1 MFLFAMILLALSP
14 VAPATAAGPDT
25 TAPAPTQPD
34 GIGIRLLD
42 IPASVQND
50 PRARTYIVD
59 RLAPGTEINRRVR
72 VENNTR
78 TPQTIRI
85 YPGAAHINN
94 GAFIGDDAS
103 VKNDLTTWTRLA
115 QPQVDLAPGG
125 HAEVMASI
133 EVPADASEGEQYG
146 AIWAEVRSAPDRGG
160 VVQANRVGVRIYLS
174 VGPGN
179 GKPADF
185 TVTSVTAGR
194 SKDGSPQ
201 LSAMITNTGGRA
213 LDITGELSLTA
224 GPGGLSAGPFS
235 VPKAA
240 TVAPGTAQTVV
251 FTPPGILPN
260 GPWTAQIK
268 LRSGLLERE
277 ATATVAFP
285 EAGPGEPVAPVNDD
299 GTQWVLQVAIA
310 AGLFIAFVAAV
321 WLVLH
326 RQRRSRAAAALPRTG
341 GKRDRDRDRDR
352 SSMAE

>member
-1 MFLFAMILLALSP
+1 MFLFAMILLAFP
-14 VAPATAAGPDT
+14 VTPATAAGPDS
-25 TAPAPTQPD
+25 TAPAPAQPD

-78 TPQTIRI
+78 TPQIIRI
-85 YPGAAHINN
+85 YPGAAHIDN

-103 VKNDLTTWTRLA
+103 VKNDLTTWTQIA

-133 EVPADASEGEQYG
+133 KVPADAAESEQYG
-146 AIWAEVRSAPDRGG
+146 AIWAEVRSPADRGG

-194 SKDGSPQ
+194 SQDGSPQ
-201 LSAMITNTGGRA
+201 LSALITNTGGRA
-213 LDITGELSLTA
+213 LDITGQLSLTA
-224 GPGGLSAGPFS
+224 GPGGLSAGPFN

-240 TVAPGTAQTVV
+240 TVAPGNAQTVV

-268 LRSGLLERE
+268 LKSGLLERE

-285 EAGPGEPVAPVNDD
+285 EAGPGEPVTPVNED
-299 GTQWVLQVAIA
+299 GTQWVLQIVIA
-310 AGLFIAFVAAV
+310 AGLVVALGAAV
-321 WLVLH
+321 WLVL
-326 RQRRSRAAAALPRTG
+326 RRMRRSRAAAVLPRTG
-341 GKRDRDRDRDR
+341 GKRGRDR

>member
-1 MFLFAMILLALSP
+1 MFLFAMILLASP
-14 VAPATAAGPDT
+14 VTPATAGGPDT
-25 TAPAPTQPD
+25 TAPSPTQPD

-42 IPASVQND
+42 IPTSVQND

-59 RLAPGTEINRRVR
+59 RLAPGSEINRRVR

-85 YPGAAHINN
+85 YPGAAHIDN

-103 VKNDLTTWTRLA
+103 VKNDLTTWTQIA

-133 EVPADASEGEQYG
+133 KVPTDAPESEQYG
-146 AIWAEVRSAPDRGG
+146 AIWAEVRSPADRGG
-160 VVQANRVGVRIYLS
+160 VVQANRVGVRVYLS

-194 SKDGSPQ
+194 SKDRSPQ
-201 LSAMITNTGGRA
+201 LSALITNTGGRA

-224 GPGGLSAGPFS
+224 GPGGLSAGPFN

-240 TVAPGTAQTVV
+240 TVAPGYAQTVV

-268 LRSGLLERE
+268 LKSGLLERE

-285 EAGPGEPVAPVNDD
+285 EVGPGEPIAPINDD
-299 GTQWVLQVAIA
+299 GPQWVLLVAIA
-310 AGLFIAFVAAV
+310 AGLFIALLVAF
-321 WLVLH
+321 WRVLH
-326 RQRRSRAAAALPRTG
+326 RRRRSPAAAALPRTRG
-341 GKRDRDRDRDR
+341 SNRDRDR
-352 SSMAE
+352 SSLAE

>member
-14 VAPATAAGPDT
+14 VAPATAAGPNT
-25 TAPAPTQPD
+25 TAPAPTRPE

-42 IPASVQND
+42 IPASAQND

-72 VENNTR
+72 VENNTG

-85 YPGAAHINN
+85 YPGAAHIDN
-94 GAFIGDDAS
+94 GDFIGDDAS

-133 EVPADASEGEQYG
+133 KVPADAPESEQYG
-146 AIWAEVRSAPDRGG
+146 AIWAEVRSPADRGG
-160 VVQANRVGVRIYLS
+160 VAQANRVGVRIYLS

-179 GKPADF
+179 GNPADF

-194 SKDGSPQ
+194 SKDESPQ
-201 LSAMITNTGGRA
+201 LSALITNTGGRA
-213 LDITGELSLTA
+213 LDITGELRLTA
-224 GPGGLSAGPFS
+224 GPGGLSAGPFN

-240 TVAPGTAQTVV
+240 TVAPGNAQTVV
-251 FTPPGILPN
+251 FTPPRILPN

-268 LRSGLLERE
+268 IKSGLLERE
-277 ATATVAFP
+277 ATATVTFP
-285 EAGPGEPVAPVNDD
+285 EAGPGEPVAPVINDD
-299 GTQWVLQVAIA
+299 GTQWALLVAIA
-310 AGLFIAFVAAV
+310 AGLFIAVLAAV
-321 WLVLH
+321 GLVLY
-326 RQRRSRAAAALPRTG
+326 RKRRSRAAAALARSRG
-341 GKRDRDRDRDR
+341 SKRNSDR
-352 SSMAE
+352 SSKAE